1 MGGCV
6 GLALG
11 RNRLLIT
18 STLVQH
24 KLVLSMQ
31 AVVLWPHLLRHAL
44 ARFRTVR

>member
-1 MGGCV
+1 MGGYV

-11 RNRLLIT
+11 RNCLLIT

-31 AVVLWPHLLRHAL
+31 TVVLWPYLLGHAL